1 MKKYI
6 VLAIAVLVVG
16 VAVAAVACPGGGCK
30 GDGSCAQGGCFDRM
44 YDPAKVETV
53 TGQVVSLDPIAS
65 RQGNGQGI
73 GLTLNTGAASLMVHL
88 GPQWYLDQQ
97 VMKLSAGDTVEIKG
111 SKTVPGDESVFIAAQ
126 VKKGSEVLKLR
137 DENGAPAWAGPGR
150 GGCKH
155 GV

>member
-6 VLAIAVLVVG
+6 VLALVVLVVCI
-16 VAVAAVACPGGGCK
+16 AVAAIACPGGGCK
-30 GDGSCAQGGCFDRM
+30 GDGSCAQGGCFDRT

-53 TGQVVSLDPIAS
+53 TGQVVSLEPVSCKRGDC
-65 RQGNGQGI
+65 QGT
-73 GLTLNTGAASLMVHL
+73 GLTLKTGTASLVVHL

-97 VMKLSAGDTVEIKG
+97 TVKLSAGDTVEIKG
-111 SKTVPGDESVFIAAQ
+111 SKTARGEESVFIAAE

-137 DENGAPAWAGPGR
+137 DESGAPAWAGPGR